1 MSQLLRRLLALLHL
15 GAGEEADPP
24 GDQPVGATEE
34 EPVGGGE
41 DTAPTEG
48 DEPTLDDLIDT
59 VEPTPAKKAPGDDDP
74 AALRLRAERAE
85 RALAERNQAPAPA
98 AAPGRDPEY
107 DREEAQLAAARAK
120 GDDTAWLEWQINSNR
135 TLRENRRE
143 SQNALRAAQDLADR
157 TEFGRLEITKPK
169 VYRMYSERVEKTIS
183 DMRARGEVI
192 PPRMVLLRV
201 FMGDDLLSGKLKP
214 KQAKAAATSVAAPQV
229 PRGRSP
235 NVRSDVTGKANSGS
249 DHEKR
254 RARLA
259 NVII

>member
-1 MSQLLRRLLALLHL
+1 MNQLVLRLLAFLHL
-15 GAGEEADPP
+15 GVGEEIPP
-24 GDQPVGATEE
+24 AEATPEE
-34 EPVGGGE
+34 NPPDDGGE
-41 DTAPTEG
+41 ETAPVES
-48 DEPTLDDLIDT
+48 DEPTLEDLIET
-59 VEPTPAKKAPGDDDP
+59 VEPTPTKKAPSADDD
-74 AALRLRAERAE
+74 AASLRLRAERAE
-85 RALAERNQAPAPA
+85 RALAERQQAPIAP
-98 AAPGRDPEY
+98 AAPGRDPDY

-120 GDDTAWLEWQINSNR
+120 GDDTSWLEWQINSNR

-183 DMRARGEVI
+183 DMRSRGEVI

-214 KQAKAAATSVAAPQV
+214 KQAKTAATPAATPQV